1 MPQPPPLMQ
10 PLTLPLPPFTC
21 WPSSHVLSSLPTS
34 CRPGLPEEAFLEE
47 LSVLAP
53 QHARE
58 LLHIL
63 EGAGLLRATALPPSS
78 AAGSAGSGGGG
89 GGPISVLAACFA
101 AAPAAGS
108 GHGGAGQVQEGGA
121 GAGAGPAS
129 EDWEEDASDS
139 EAAGGQQRQV
149 RQRAQRF
156 YFVLPGA
163 CFSAARTLPPQ
174 VLLPQAAAGGGG
186 E

>member
-1 MPQPPPLMQ
+1 M
-10 PLTLPLPPFTC
+10 
-21 WPSSHVLSSLPTS
+21 
-34 CRPGLPEEAFLEE
+34 
-47 LSVLAP
+47 LAP

-63 EGAGLLRATALPPSS
+63 EAAGLLRVTTLLPSL
-78 AAGSAGSGGGG
+78 ASAGASGTRD
-89 GGPISVLAACFA
+89 VLAACFA
-101 AAPAAGS
+101 APPATGS
-108 GHGGAGQVQEGGA
+108 GHGRAGQVQEGGA

-129 EDWEEDASDS
+129 EDGEEDASDS
-139 EAAGGQQRQV
+139 EAAGGQQQRQGS
-149 RQRAQRF
+149 QRSKRF

-174 VLLPQAAAGGGG
+174 VLLPQAATGARG